1 MKNGDK
7 MMTVKTL
14 DQLKIGQEAK
24 IVTLNT
30 TDKALRRRL
39 LDMGLTKGVTIKIK
53 KVAPLGDPYD
63 ILVRDYELCI
73 RKQDMKQIVVEV
85 NL

>member
-1 MKNGDK
+1 MKNGDI

-73 RKQDMKQIVVEV
+73 RKQDMKQIVVEDT
-85 NL
+85 L

>member
-1 MKNGDK
+1 MKNGDI